1 MMLIRFLFLVLIS
14 SIQSCPLKTVD
25 IRQGCYCGIEIDGTN
40 YIQCHSNRIYEM
52 PQFTR
57 SYIHEKLN
65 ISQNFIENLTNQ
77 SFEHLKVKRIYL
89 ETNPIRSIDKQ
100 TFNHHLLHYLEEL
113 YIETIVS
120 HSLEFLCYGTWKK
133 LRILKLTGFNINQFE
148 HCLENLDRLEKLTI
162 EKSEIN
168 LVTYH
173 IYKLPFLFELS
184 LINNQLKEL
193 TFDFDSL
200 SYSSSIRI
208 LNLTSN
214 QLQTIPT
221 DLNRRLP
228 HLTTLDLSHNHFET
242 IPTFNHQTTL
252 NVNLTFNFINYIQ
265 IDQQHFFDLSFNP
278 ICTLERLT
286 TTNIR
291 LHNPTKLHC
300 DCRLAFFLE
309 NNASMQ
315 SSYFDNET
323 ICSSPDKYQGVHLSD
338 LTYEQLMD
346 SCSIE
351 LPQHCKEISNFKEL
365 VIENS
370 TECIL
375 TKRDVNESVLFSFF
389 SCILVIE
396 TTDTND
402 NMISSFRLTSFY
414 TIYENDDLLIFW
426 DFDQTPYLSTKLQIT
441 IEQNNEI
448 IRRSDYFSPFLKQYM
463 ISHLSSNKNYYVC
476 LLMTRVSFGTDK
488 YCRETRTS
496 TQQTFRQILFVN
508 RSLIFGFLVG
518 TILTTSLLL
527 TVTFICHLKFKRKH
541 DEQLIP
547 LSRPKQQQHPRYMY
561 VNRND
566 SDGTYS
572 HSILS
577 SSSSS
582 SKYQHLNKQPPQQQ
596 RRTYLTPI
604 PPWYYR
610 NSRASSVAANPRS
623 PCCFLQ
629 YHQRT
634 LSDCTTTNPS
644 DYSNSNGIEKEQ
656 VTSTSFMSNMSLDE
670 PTNSIIQ
677 NSFHRHVYEE
687 LADANMFLYK

>member
-1 MMLIRFLFLVLIS
+1 MLIRFLFLVLIS

-89 ETNPIRSIDKQ
+89 EANPIRSIDKQ

-133 LRILKLTGFNINQFE
+133 LRILKLTGFNINQFGY
-148 HCLENLDRLEKLTI
+148 CLENLDRLEKLTI

-168 LVTYH
+168 LLTYH

-214 QLQTIPT
+214 QLQTIST

-300 DCRLAFFLE
+300 DCRLAFFLQ
-309 NNASMQ
+309 NNASIQ
-315 SSYFDNET
+315 SPFYFDNET
-323 ICSSPDKYQGVHLSD
+323 VCSSPDKYQGVRLSD
-338 LTYEQLMD
+338 LSYEQLMD

-375 TKRDVNESVLFSFF
+375 TKRDVNESVLFSLFF
-389 SCILVIE
+389 V
-396 TTDTND
+396 
-402 NMISSFRLTSFY
+402 F
-414 TIYENDDLLIFW
+414 
-426 DFDQTPYLSTKLQIT
+426 
-441 IEQNNEI
+441 
-448 IRRSDYFSPFLKQYM
+448 
-463 ISHLSSNKNYYVC
+463 
-476 LLMTRVSFGTDK
+476 
-488 YCRETRTS
+488 
-496 TQQTFRQILFVN
+496 
-508 RSLIFGFLVG
+508 
-518 TILTTSLLL
+518 
-527 TVTFICHLKFKRKH
+527 
-541 DEQLIP
+541 
-547 LSRPKQQQHPRYMY
+547 
-561 VNRND
+561 
-566 SDGTYS
+566 
-572 HSILS
+572 
-577 SSSSS
+577 
-582 SKYQHLNKQPPQQQ
+582 
-596 RRTYLTPI
+596 
-604 PPWYYR
+604 
-610 NSRASSVAANPRS
+610 
-623 PCCFLQ
+623 
-629 YHQRT
+629 
-634 LSDCTTTNPS
+634 
-644 DYSNSNGIEKEQ
+644 
-656 VTSTSFMSNMSLDE
+656 
-670 PTNSIIQ
+670 
-677 NSFHRHVYEE
+677 
-687 LADANMFLYK
+687 